1 MERAR
6 QEIYPL
12 QNTELIL
19 SSNAHISEIFNSIQ
33 GEGLY
38 VGTRQVFVRFEQCQL
53 HCAYCDTPKSRNVS
67 RYCRVEKTPGK
78 RDFYNIEN
86 PLNKED
92 AEEIIRRLWSPSTRH
107 ISLTGGE
114 PLIHADF
121 IKTLNLGYPLYLE
134 TNAGFPEKARELKDI
149 IAIASCD
156 IKLSEHD
163 STDHYAEL
171 LKNELETI
179 SIFYETS
186 KTFVKVIVLPE
197 TTTQSIAPTVNGV
210 ASIDPGIPFILQPV
224 TQKQQVSSKLLLGLM
239 DFAGK
244 KLKDVRV
251 IPQTHKMMG
260 LL

>member
-1 MERAR
+1 M
-6 QEIYPL
+6 
-12 QNTELIL
+12 

-38 VGTRQVFVRFEQCQL
+38 VGTRQVFVRFEKCQL
-53 HCAYCDTPKSRNVS
+53 HCAYCDTPQSRNVS

-86 PLNKED
+86 PLDKEHVK
-92 AEEIIRRLWSPSTRH
+92 ELIRKLWSPSTRH

-121 IKTLNLGYPLYLE
+121 IKALNTEYPIYLQ

-149 IAIASCD
+149 TAIASCD
-156 IKLSEHD
+156 IKLPEHD

-186 KTFVKVIVLPE
+186 RTFVKVVILPE
-197 TTTQSIAPTVNGV
+197 TTTQSLSSAVDGV
-210 ASIDPGIPFILQPV
+210 ASIDAHIPFILQPV
-224 TQKQQVSSKLLLGLM
+224 TQRQQVSSKLLLALM

-244 KLKDVRV
+244 KLKDVRA